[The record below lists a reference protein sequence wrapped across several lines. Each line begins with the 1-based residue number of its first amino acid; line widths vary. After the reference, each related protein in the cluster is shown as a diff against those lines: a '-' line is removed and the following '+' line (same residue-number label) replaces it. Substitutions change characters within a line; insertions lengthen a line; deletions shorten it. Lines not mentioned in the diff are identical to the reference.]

1 MKILA
6 SQVGPFG
13 LKQGVGALED
23 GFSSSPHIH
32 ASEGLPTWSY
42 FLLVSPTILPVG
54 ERPTW
59 LSICIWPPLKTS
71 IDEKLVQH

>member
-23 GFSSSPHIH
+23 GLFSSSPHIH
-32 ASEGLPTWSY
+32 ASEGLPTWSC

-59 LSICIWPPLKTS
+59 LSSVFGHL
-71 IDEKLVQH
+71 